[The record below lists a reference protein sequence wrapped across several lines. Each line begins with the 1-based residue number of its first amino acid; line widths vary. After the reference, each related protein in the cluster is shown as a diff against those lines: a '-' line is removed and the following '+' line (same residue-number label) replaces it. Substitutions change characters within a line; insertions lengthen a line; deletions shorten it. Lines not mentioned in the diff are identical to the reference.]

1 MLKAVAT
8 VSIISIITRA
18 LAFVFKIYLSREL
31 GAEILGVYQICMSI
45 FILIA
50 SLSSSGLPTTLSRK
64 TAEYGMLGDSKSEKQ
79 ILATTVFTSLFLSV
93 ASMLFFYLFPNITAL
108 LFSDSRC
115 TDMFVTMLPALIST
129 SVYSV
134 TRGWFWGKKDYLVF
148 SSSEL
153 VQEVLSIAIVA
164 MALLSGIFRDKS
176 RAIAVA
182 FVVSDYIATAI
193 LVILFFRKGGRLA
206 RPAKFGEVYRSAL
219 PLTSS
224 RLLGSL
230 VSSLMALLI
239 PSLLV
244 KYGMDT
250 SLATASYGRAS
261 GMVMPLLFAP
271 SSFTGSLAVVMI
283 PELASSNIAKKP
295 SVSSTVKNAIFISVM
310 SACVF
315 VPIYMSL
322 GEEICSTLYHDD
334 IAGSFLTYASV
345 LMIPLS
351 INQMVISLLNTLG
364 KENKTFLSHMIG
376 SALLFAMILIL
387 PKYIGIHAYF
397 VGLISFHVFTMSV
410 NLITL
415 SKTTKLGKQLFLN
428 SSLVIAFAC
437 LTGVLLNFVDMPS
450 VPKIAAIAIKSAIAV
465 STYLL
470 FLIVF
475 KFIDITK
482 FLKKRKKPV
491 KTQTQDA

>member
-1 MLKAVAT
+1 MAT

-18 LAFVFKIYLSREL
+18 LAFIFKIYLSREL

-64 TAEYGMLGDSKSEKQ
+64 TAEYGIRSDVKGERQ
-79 ILATTVFTSLFLSV
+79 ILTTTILTSLFLSV
-93 ASMLFFYLFPNITAL
+93 IAMLFFYLFPNVTAL
-108 LFSDSRC
+108 LFSDPRC
-115 TDMFVTMLPALIST
+115 IDMFVIMLPALIST
-129 SVYSV
+129 SIYSV
-134 TRGWFWGKKDYLVF
+134 TRGWFWGKKDYLIY

-153 VQEVLSIAIVA
+153 VQEILSIAIVA
-164 MALLSGIFRDKS
+164 IAIISGIFKDKS
-176 RAIAVA
+176 QAIAVA

-193 LVILFFRKGGRLA
+193 LIIMFFKKGGRLT
-206 RPAKFGEVYRSAL
+206 RPAHFGEVYRSAI

-239 PSLLV
+239 PLLLV

-295 SVSSTVKNAIFISVM
+295 SVSSSVKSAIFISVM
-310 SACVF
+310 SACAF

-322 GEEICSTLYHDD
+322 GEEICSILYHDD
-334 IAGSFLTYASV
+334 IAGSFLTYASI

-351 INQMVISLLNTLG
+351 VNQMVISLLNTLG
-364 KENKTFLSHMIG
+364 KENKTFISHMLG
-376 SALLFAMILIL
+376 SALLFAIILFL
-387 PKYIGIHAYF
+387 PKYVGIHAYF
-397 VGLISFHVFTMSV
+397 IGLISFHVFTV
-410 NLITL
+410 TINLINL
-415 SKTTKLGKQLFLN
+415 SKATKLGKSLLIN
-428 SSLVIAFAC
+428 SLLVAVFAC
-437 LTGVLLNFVDMPS
+437 LIGVVLNFVKMPNI
-450 VPKIAAIAIKSAIAV
+450 PKIVCIIIKSAIAL
-465 STYLL
+465 SSYLL

-475 KFIDITK
+475 KFIDVTK
-482 FLKKRKKPV
+482 FIKRRRKSS
-491 KTQTQDA
+491 KTQTSNA